1 MLQFYDE
8 MKRKEIF
15 RKARY
20 IICKGCN
27 SMQPSTQF
35 YVMFKLGGA
44 YERLFEE
51 EIKEDN
57 QFATCDDCCSN
68 RFVERIKNYIE

>member
-1 MLQFYDE
+1 

-27 SMQPSTQF
+27 TMQPSTQF
-35 YVMFKLGGA
+35 YVMMKLGGA
-44 YERLFEE
+44 YEQLFEK

-68 RFVERIKNYIE
+68 RFVDRMKKYIDN